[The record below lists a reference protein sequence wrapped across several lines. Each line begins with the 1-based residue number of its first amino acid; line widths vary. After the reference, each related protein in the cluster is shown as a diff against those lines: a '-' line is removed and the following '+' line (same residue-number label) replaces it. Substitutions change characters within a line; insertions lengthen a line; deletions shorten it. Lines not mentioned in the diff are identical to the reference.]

1 MKKPVTKKHILQNV
15 TNIKCPGYTLQI
27 KKKKRKKIE
36 TESRIVVASRC
47 RTGGKREWV
56 MTGNWY
62 KISF

>member
-1 MKKPVTKKHILQNV
+1 MSRIYT
-15 TNIKCPGYTLQI
+15 TN